1 MDARASRVTHQP
13 VRVENLPRLPPT
25 GSAAQALLYKVKLN
39 DFETLGLLDSG
50 ADLTVI
56 NRVAWKRI
64 DTPLNRTSKFK
75 VKSASN
81 HEMSVLGT
89 TRCNVGCGRFQTSLE
104 VKVVDDK
111 DLSTACFLGRDFWQA
126 LLVYREVMQAIN
138 AELEPVYDEFP
149 DLRKRAE
156 KMIQE
161 AHSNED
167 LFLQKSYHRTLPR
180 RVGR

>member
-1 MDARASRVTHQP
+1 
-13 VRVENLPRLPPT
+13 
-25 GSAAQALLYKVKLN
+25 
-39 DFETLGLLDSG
+39 
-50 ADLTVI
+50 
-56 NRVAWKRI
+56 
-64 DTPLNRTSKFK
+64 
-75 VKSASN
+75 
-81 HEMSVLGT
+81 MSILGT
-89 TRCNVGCGRFQTSLE
+89 TRCNVGSGRFQTSLE